1 MIPATVPV
9 MTRRWAFDVAVAA
22 LIGVV
27 MTWLVTTFPGSITGT
42 LFGIGRPVAVV
53 CVVLSAAILVF
64 RRVAPVAVT
73 VGVAL
78 VSVVLP
84 GSWFGYAALYAAGAY
99 ARRRWTLWLLA
110 PLVVG
115 LSFVGQRGWVAF
127 RVNDHA
133 FLLFVAT
140 LVTLGGLYVGTRRE
154 AIAGAEERAARAERE
169 QDLLA
174 EQARADE
181 RVRLAGEMHD
191 VVTHRVNLMVLQ
203 AGALGVRSDDPS
215 VRDAAEDL
223 RRAGVQALAELRDLV
238 GVLRAGRTAGSVDG
252 VAMPA
257 GGLEELVAES
267 RAVGTTV
274 TLDVEGDPDGTAPTV
289 RRTLHRV
296 VQEALTNARKH
307 APGAPV
313 QVRVRHGVEEVV
325 AAVSHPAGTGIAD
338 LADTGGGVGLDGLRR
353 RVAMV
358 RGTLS
363 AGPTEDGGFRV
374 DVVLPA
380 FVPTGEESRT

>member
-1 MIPATVPV
+1 
-9 MTRRWAFDVAVAA
+9 MTRRQWAFDLAVAA
-22 LIGVV
+22 LLGAV
-27 MTWLVTTFPGSITGT
+27 MTIVVTLFPGSITGT
-42 LFGIGRPVAVV
+42 LLGIGRPAAVV
-53 CVVLSAAILVF
+53 CVVLSAVLLVF

-73 VGVAL
+73 VGLAL

-84 GSWFGYAALYAAGAY
+84 GSWFGYAGLYAAGAY

-127 RVNDHA
+127 RFNDHA

-140 LVTLGGLYVGTRRE
+140 LVTLAGLYVGTRRE
-154 AIAGAEERAARAERE
+154 AIAGATERAERAERE
-169 QDLLA
+169 QELLA

-181 RVRLAGEMHD
+181 RTRLAGEMHD

-203 AGALGVRSDDPS
+203 AGALGVQSDDPG
-215 VRDAAEDL
+215 VQAAAEDL
-223 RRAGVQALAELRDLV
+223 RRAGVQALSELRDLV
-238 GVLRAGRTAGSVDG
+238 GVLRSGRTAGSVDG
-252 VAMPA
+252 VAVPA

-267 RAVGTTV
+267 RAVGAVV
-274 TLDVEGDPDGTAPTV
+274 TLDVEGDAGAAAPTV

-313 QVRVRHGVEEVV
+313 TVRVRHGADDVV
-325 AAVSHPAGTGIAD
+325 ATVSHPAATEVAD
-338 LADTGGGVGLDGLRR
+338 LAGTGGGVGLDGLRR

-358 RGTLS
+358 RGTLH
-363 AGPTEDGGFRV
+363 AGPTADGGFRV

-380 FVPTGEESRT
+380 FVPTAEESRT